1 MSNRFT
7 VKRLRENL
15 EEMNQRLAEAGSE
28 IQFLLSPRN
37 NYQAVDEIAV
47 DREGKRIGS
56 GCVRNVG
63 CGTSREV
70 DGYCWDRFYQIINQI
85 DRDAKDAEIAALKSE
100 IAQLRDKAL
109 EQ

>member
-15 EEMNQRLAEAGSE
+15 EEMNRGLAEAGSK
-28 IQFLLSPRN
+28 IRFNLSPRN
-37 NYQAVDEIAV
+37 NYQAVDETAV
-47 DREGKRIGS
+47 DREGKRIGH

-70 DGYCWDRFYQIINQI
+70 DGYCRERYYQILSQI
-85 DRDAKDAEIAALKSE
+85 DRDAKDAEIKALKAE
-100 IAQLRDKAL
+100 NARLKAN
-109 EQ
+109 Q